1 MAANSR
7 WSTGS
12 AKSTGRTA
20 SRLAAALVPLLL
32 AVAFEAMPGAAAPA
46 PIGIVTGQD
55 AGWPDVR
62 GWSRSGGQALQIAP
76 WGYNPIAFSPYS
88 TYQYGVRVAVG
99 DVNGDGKADI
109 VTAPAKG
116 AWTELRVFDGTSFKQ
131 IGALL
136 PFKDAAWWNGAFVAT
151 GDTNGDGR
159 AEIIDGL
166 DAGCCTDRKSVV

>member
-1 MAANSR
+1 MAVSSR
-7 WSTGS
+7 S
-12 AKSTGRTA
+12 AR
-20 SRLAAALVPLLL
+20 RLAAALTPLVL
-32 AVAFEAMPGAAAPA
+32 ATAFTAASGSAAPP

-62 GWSRSGGQALQIAP
+62 GWSSSGGQALQIAP

-116 AWTELRVFDGTSFKQ
+116 AG
-131 IGALL
+131 
-136 PFKDAAWWNGAFVAT
+136 
-151 GDTNGDGR
+151 
-159 AEIIDGL
+159 
-166 DAGCCTDRKSVV
+166 